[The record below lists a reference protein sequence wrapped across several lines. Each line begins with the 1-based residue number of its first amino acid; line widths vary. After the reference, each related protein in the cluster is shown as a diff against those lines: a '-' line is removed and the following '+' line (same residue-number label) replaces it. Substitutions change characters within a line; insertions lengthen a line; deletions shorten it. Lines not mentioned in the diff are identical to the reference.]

1 MTFEPKGPNHE
12 VTLIQNENPCFVID
26 VGEGNFCT
34 INNIKMLL
42 RGPNR
47 DNDARN
53 FLVDMN
59 FEKKG
64 NEKCMQEFFTHKPEE
79 MYCLILV
86 RSGTLRLNGC

>member
-47 DNDARN
+47 D
-53 FLVDMN
+53 
-59 FEKKG
+59 
-64 NEKCMQEFFTHKPEE
+64 
-79 MYCLILV
+79 
-86 RSGTLRLNGC
+86 